1 MKSARR
7 KICGISLV
15 EVLLAIFILGL
26 SALILASTMPSATRS
41 RVKADNM
48 NKAAGAA
55 QKMLEAVRGSGYAN
69 VSATRLY
76 ALGLIDS
83 TTPVATNTY
92 SINSV
97 DTASFDNLAKILPN
111 GTGQITVEQIDLDL
125 RRVTVVINWT
135 EKGATKTFRI
145 GTLIANL

>member
-26 SALILASTMPSATRS
+26 SALILASTMPAATKS

-55 QKMLEAVRGSGYAN
+55 QKILEAVRGSGYAN

-92 SINSV
+92 TINTV
-97 DTASFDNLAKILPN
+97 DTAAFDNLAKILP
-111 GTGQITVEQIDLDL
+111 GGSGQITVEQVDLDL

-135 EKGATKTFRI
+135 EEGITKTFRI